1 MATSD
6 LDVLLVE
13 YEQKRET
20 QNLIYKKEKK
30 SYIREYLG

>member
-13 YEQKRET
+13 YEQKKR
-20 QNLIYKKEKK
+20 NA
-30 SYIREYLG
+30 EYDLQKNSEA